1 MRCAVDII
9 WPINPA
15 SEKGNKYILTCVDF
29 ATRYPQAVP
38 LRNIDNVSVA
48 EALVGFFCRVG
59 VPKEVL
65 SDNGSSFKSEM
76 MTEVSRLLSL
86 RQLFSSPYH
95 SMGNSVCEC
104 FVRCVWINRGNGI
117 GT

>member
-1 MRCAVDII
+1 M
-9 WPINPA
+9 
-15 SEKGNKYILTCVDF
+15 
-29 ATRYPQAVP
+29 
-38 LRNIDNVSVA
+38 RNIDNVSVA
-48 EALVGFFCRVG
+48 EALVGIFCRVG

-95 SMGNSVCEC
+95 SMGNSVCERFNRTLPRMHRKMC
-104 FVRCVWINRGNGI
+104 IDNSRQWDRYIEPLLFAYRETPQASTKYEDPCLFFVSC
-117 GT
+117 